1 MADFKQGTAEE
12 VKSGAAQYEAG
23 AIVGD
28 QARTYI
34 GRETKRVVS
43 RTNPSGKPVAYR
55 TEVLNPG
62 TPVFHRTVVYPK
74 QDSSGKVIGA
84 DRVVYVEKNGTWQ
97 PAAISK
103 DGGKTYQF
111 SDPNYPTMPG
121 VAGAGLQNE
130 LNSKPPKG
138 VRLNVDAQVNKS
150 LTKAGVPTTEKKA
163 VIDSIKNNAD
173 QNPTPDGQGGENTQ
187 SDQPT
192 KSLPELTDVKER
204 TDYGGQ
210 DFRYP
215 RDLADKYQDYLKIRM
230 VKYVPKGLKGSGS
243 GDTSSFVAQSR
254 LGAGEGEGE
263 NKRSILATLYLPVT
277 GGISDSNGVDW
288 SKGDM
293 GLLEQT
299 MANFG
304 MSAMMGGGP
313 AATKS
318 AEQTAGAAQANPEAL
333 KTTVGTGII
342 KSLTG
347 VDALQ
352 RERGAVFNQNTELLF
367 NGVQLR
373 QFSFNYKFSPRDTGE
388 AEMVKKIIRTLKQG
402 MSPKKANNFIFIK
415 SPHTF
420 FLSYH
425 LQNQD
430 HPYLNKFK
438 ECALTSLQVNY
449 TPDGNYATYYD
460 GSMVS
465 YSVTM
470 SFQELEPVF
479 DDDYGGGFENIG
491 Y

>member
-23 AIVGD
+23 AIVGEK
-28 QARTYI
+28 ARTFV
-34 GRETKRVVS
+34 GRDIKQTIS
-43 RTNPSGKPVAYR
+43 ASGNY
-55 TEVLNPG
+55 TTTTGNPG
-62 TPVFHRTVVYPK
+62 TSIYHRTVVYPK

-84 DRVVYVEKNGTWQ
+84 DRVVYIEKNGTYQ

-111 SDPNYPTMPG
+111 SDPNYPTMAG

-130 LNSKPPKG
+130 LNSNPPKG
-138 VRLNVDAQVNKS
+138 IRLNIDHQVNDS
-150 LTKAGVPTTEKKA
+150 ITAAGVPTIQKKA

-173 QNPTPDGQGGENTQ
+173 QNPTPDQQSGGNTQ
-187 SDQPT
+187 SDEPT
-192 KSLPELTDVKER
+192 ETLPELTDVKER

-215 RDLADKYQDYLKIRM
+215 TDLAENFQDYLKIRM
-230 VKYVPKGLKGSGS
+230 VKYVPRGLQAEGN
-243 GDTSSFVAQSR
+243 SFVSQAR
-254 LGAGEGEGE
+254 AGAGE
-263 NKRSILATLYLPVT
+263 KDRQILATMYLPIP

-299 MANFG
+299 LANFG
-304 MSAMMGGGP
+304 MKAMMGGVP
-313 AATKS
+313 AATG
-318 AEQTAGAAQANPEAL
+318 AVEQTAGAAQANSDPL
-333 KTTVGTGII
+333 KTAVGAGII
-342 KSLTG
+342 KNLTG

-425 LQNQD
+425 LRNQD

>member
-12 VKSGAAQYEAG
+12 VKNGTAQYVAG
-23 AIVGD
+23 AIVGEK
-28 QARTYI
+28 ARTYV
-34 GRETKRVVS
+34 GRDIKSTVS
-43 RTNPSGKPVAYR
+43 ASGNY
-55 TEVLNPG
+55 TTTTGNPG
-62 TPVFHRTVVYPK
+62 TSVFHRTVVYT
-74 QDSSGKVIGA
+74 QEDSSGKVIGA
-84 DRVVYVEKNGTWQ
+84 DRVVYIEKNGTWQ

-111 SDPNYPTMPG
+111 SDANYPTMSG

-138 VRLNVDAQVNKS
+138 VRLNVDAQVNES
-150 LTKAGVPTTEKKA
+150 LTKAGVPTIEKKA
-163 VIDSIKNNAD
+163 VVDSIKNNAD
-173 QNPTPDGQGGENTQ
+173 QNPTPDPQSGETTQ
-187 SDQPT
+187 SDEPT
-192 KSLPELTDVKER
+192 ETLPELTDVKER
-204 TDYGGQ
+204 TDYGGE

-215 RDLADKYQDYLKIRM
+215 TDLADEYQDYLKIRM
-230 VKYVPKGLKGSGS
+230 VKYVPRGLQAEGN
-243 GDTSSFVAQSR
+243 SFVAQSR

-263 NKRSILATLYLPVT
+263 NKRSILATMYLPIP

-293 GLLEQT
+293 GLLEST
-299 MANFG
+299 LANFG
-304 MSAMMGGGP
+304 MKAMMGGAP
-313 AATKS
+313 AATGA
-318 AEQTAGAAQANPEAL
+318 AEQTAGAAQANSEAL
-333 KTTVGTGII
+333 KTAVGTGII
-342 KSLTG
+342 KNLTG
-347 VDALQ
+347 VNALQ

-402 MSPKKANNFIFIK
+402 MSPKKANNFTFIK

-425 LQNQD
+425 LRNQD

-479 DDDYGGGFENIG
+479 DDDYGSDFNNIG